1 MKTQLKVLNGGAA
14 HSPLNDEYY
23 QNIINENF
31 QFIEKQCF
39 KAVRLKLGD
48 HLSPTI
54 SLNIEN
60 EALELS
66 NQVLDILRNDNYRV
80 LREFKGNAQLTTYLT
95 AIISRRAVD
104 RIRKKLGRGR
114 EKERAAELG
123 NIGLILF
130 QRVIKDGYPLQD
142 VYNELRANGNFP
154 GTLEELETMLHKI
167 KGKNPG
173 SHQPGPAN
181 GNNGNP
187 VVKNGTSINEDEYVI
202 PDTKS
207 DPQALLMEKQRQ
219 LEIHRAIRDII
230 APLSGEERLL
240 LRLRFPAHEDE
251 KTAPVEQIAN
261 ALGITPKAVYKRIT
275 RLLKKCRQ
283 QLDSRGIRIGELL

>member
-1 MKTQLKVLNGGAA
+1 MKTQLKVLDGGAA
-14 HSPLNDEYY
+14 HSSYHEEYY
-23 QNIINENF
+23 QNIINEHF
-31 QFIEKQCF
+31 EFIEKQCF

-66 NQVLDILRNDNYRV
+66 NQVLDILRQNNYRV

-104 RIRKKLGRGR
+104 MIRKKLGRGR
-114 EKERAAELG
+114 EKERATELG

-142 VYNELRANGNFP
+142 VYNELRSNGNFP
-154 GTLEELETMLHKI
+154 GDLEELEAMLGKI

-173 SHQPGPAN
+173 GHKPGHAN
-181 GNNGNP
+181 GNNGNS
-187 VVKNGTSINEDEYVI
+187 VVKNGTSINEEEYVI

-219 LEIHRAIRDII
+219 QEIHRVIRDII

-240 LRLRFPAHEDE
+240 LRMRFPVLEGE
-251 KTAPVEQIAN
+251 KPGSVEQISC

-275 RLLKKCRQ
+275 RLMKKCRQ

>member
-1 MKTQLKVLNGGAA
+1 MKVLNGGAA
-14 HSPLNDEYY
+14 HYPLSEEYY
-23 QNIINENF
+23 QNIINEHF
-31 QFIEKQCF
+31 EFIEKQCF

-66 NQVLDILRNDNYRV
+66 NQVLDILRQNNYRV

-104 RIRKKLGRGR
+104 MIRKKLGRGR
-114 EKERAAELG
+114 EKERATELG

-130 QRVIKDGYPLQD
+130 QRVIKDGYPLRD
-142 VYNELRANGNFP
+142 VYNELRTNSNFP
-154 GTLEELETMLHKI
+154 DTMEELETMLRKI
-167 KGKNPG
+167 KGKNSG
-173 SHQPGPAN
+173 GHKPGPAN
-181 GNNGNP
+181 GNNGNS

-207 DPQALLMEKQRQ
+207 DPQALLMERQRQ
-219 LEIHRAIRDII
+219 QEIHQVIRDII

-240 LRLRFPAHEDE
+240 LRMRFPVHEGE
-251 KTAPVEQIAN
+251 KPGSVEKIAN

-275 RLLKKCRQ
+275 RLMKKCRQ
-283 QLDSRGIRIGELL
+283 QLDSRGICINELL

>member
-1 MKTQLKVLNGGAA
+1 MKVLNGGAA
-14 HSPLNDEYY
+14 HYPTNEEYY
-23 QNIINENF
+23 QNIINEHF
-31 QFIEKQCF
+31 EFIEKQCY

-48 HLSPTI
+48 HLSPVI

-66 NQVLDILRNDNYRV
+66 NQVLDILRQDNFRV

-104 RIRKKLGRGR
+104 MIRKKLGRGR
-114 EKERAAELG
+114 EKERAKDLG
-123 NIGLILF
+123 NIGLLLF
-130 QRVIKDGYPLQD
+130 QRVVKDGHPLRD
-142 VYNELRANGNFP
+142 VYDELRADGNFP
-154 GTLEELETMLHKI
+154 GALEELEAMLRKI

-173 SHQPGPAN
+173 GHQPGPAN
-181 GNNGNP
+181 GNNGNS
-187 VVKNGTSINEDEYVI
+187 VVKNGTSINEEEYVI

-219 LEIHRAIRDII
+219 QEIHRVIREMI

-240 LRLRFPAHEDE
+240 LRMRFPVHEDE
-251 KTAPVEQIAN
+251 KPGSVEQIAN
-261 ALGITPKAVYKRIT
+261 ALGVTPKAVYKRIT
-275 RLLKKCRQ
+275 RLMKKCRQ
-283 QLDSRGIRIGELL
+283 QLDSRGIGINELL